1 MVVGTPEKMISDIVR
16 KTRRTNRQNVSGEEE
31 EVRVV
36 LGFSINAMVLLLLL
50 SRAGQDDKKLIP
62 AVKKVS
68 KFI

>member
-1 MVVGTPEKMISDIVR
+1 MVVGTPDKMISDIVR
-16 KTRRTNRQNVSGEEE
+16 KTRRTNRQNVSGEE

-50 SRAGQDDKKLIP
+50 SRAGQDDKKLIS

>member
-50 SRAGQDDKKLIP
+50 SRAGQDDKKLIS